1 MAIRYFPKKLSQ
13 MADEG
18 CEYIS
23 FELIS
28 KKDPEAFETIFL
40 YLPPGISVPDAAQY
54 NSVNLGLL
62 GAGTALGDGTATLT
76 TSDAIAKATSA
87 AKSGGGTA
95 GDTAAFSELNSGIA
109 ANPYT
114 AVAFESTALR
124 TFTFS
129 FKLVSESADEAE
141 DGRLIENT
149 FRKFLYPKEI
159 GSLALQY
166 PPLFRIK
173 FYSGEA
179 ENKFMPMIL
188 DSYLT
193 TMNTVYN
200 ESTNIFHADGAPAE
214 IGMELSFQETK
225 NLTRDDLY
233 GEDLNYRRDR
243 PKSENNDQS
252 GTEIGGG

>member
-13 MADEG
+13 MADAG
-18 CEYIS
+18 ADYIS

-40 YLPPGISVPDAAQY
+40 YMPPGISVPDAATY
-54 NSVNLGLL
+54 NSVNLGNI
-62 GAGTALGDGTATLT
+62 GAAGAAASGTSITEA
-76 TSDAIAKATSA
+76 DAIAKLTST
-87 AKSGGGTA
+87 AKAGGGTS
-95 GDTAAFSELNSGIA
+95 GDAAAAAEINQGIA

-124 TFTFS
+124 NFTFS
-129 FKLVSESADEAE
+129 FKLVSESSDEAE

-159 GSLALQY
+159 GALALQY

-173 FYSGEA
+173 FYTGED

-200 ESTNIFHADGAPAE
+200 ESTNIFHSDGSPAE

-225 NLTRDDLY
+225 VLTRDDLY
-233 GEDLNYRRDR
+233 GESLDYRRDR
-243 PKSENNDQS
+243 PKAASS
-252 GTEIGGG
+252 GDA

>member
-1 MAIRYFPKKLSQ
+1 

-18 CEYIS
+18 AEYIS

-54 NSVNLGLL
+54 NSVNLGSI
-62 GAGTALGDGTATLT
+62 GAGQALGDGASLT
-76 TSDAIAKATSA
+76 KADAIAKATSA
-87 AKSGGGTA
+87 AKAGGGTT
-95 GDTAAFSELNSGIA
+95 GDTAAFTELNQGIA

-129 FKLVSESADEAE
+129 FKLVSESSDEAE

-159 GSLALQY
+159 GALALQY

-173 FYSGEA
+173 FYSGED

-243 PKSENNDQS
+243 PKSESNDGS
-252 GTEIGGG
+252 V